1 MLLLKRLVADG
12 VLKTA
17 DVQSICEAHA
27 AVPGKSLLEVLI
39 EKGYAREED
48 VMPRLADEL
57 GMELVDLAAVTVE
70 PEVLRA
76 MPLKLVHRRNLMP
89 LSRDN
94 GTLTVATGDPFD
106 VNSLDEL
113 ATLTGLKVHPV
124 LANPKEIARL
134 IRTHFGVGGETVSSL
149 VQERKDDQ
157 VELLEGLEVDDR
169 EAAKLAQQAAE
180 MKLVNEM
187 LIGAANETAG
197 D

>member
-12 VLKTA
+12 VLKSA
-17 DVQSICEAHA
+17 DVPNICEAHA
-27 AVPGKSLLEVLI
+27 AVPGKPLHELLI

-48 VMPRLADEL
+48 VLPRLADEF
-57 GMELVDLAAVTVE
+57 GMELVDLASVTVE
-70 PEVLRA
+70 PETLRS

-106 VNSLDEL
+106 INSLDEL
-113 ATLTGLKVHPV
+113 ATVTGLKIHPV

-157 VELLEGLEVDDR
+157 VELLEGLE
-169 EAAKLAQQAAE
+169 A
-180 MKLVNEM
+180 
-187 LIGAANETAG
+187 
-197 D
+197 